1 MDNTRKNQVLEIL
14 NYWKTIE
21 FLGQTDIP
29 EESPENR
36 KIINRINKGETVN
49 GAADKKTV
57 NKIEIFSDLVTL
69 SVQME
74 EILAG
79 DAAKY
84 TEFPSAGQET
94 AFCIGTTDRNSV
106 VAYLERFVPNREES
120 PEVAYPKKSAIAWFS
135 FKTDLEGLYVAES
148 FHLSP
153 ILWAISEWEK
163 SRAGQNH
170 NFSLNT
176 REYDKIVEKM
186 NDDLQE
192 KNVSEFLAHVYDKIY
207 AEYIKNVFPVTA
219 PGSLGCLQ
227 YSRYINDEKR
237 DSDEDPADYADL
249 GKSFFLNDIILL
261 SELIEKDLFGD
272 KSDYEKEVIS
282 YILAGYEKTKGMG
295 SLARTIISPGEP
307 ESSMRTFFSEK
318 LNVAR
323 APMGKWP
330 AKFMPALMQQ
340 VAVNI
345 AIDHTNPTPIFSVNG
360 PPGTGKTTLLKEIVA
375 SNIVDR
381 ALLLAENGP
390 DPDTLFEKHSFTK
403 GPLEACGH
411 SYFQYAPNYY
421 SVKNEKVNDYGMLIA
436 SCNNAAVENITI
448 ELPKGN
454 DILESLEASDS
465 DDAAVKKG
473 LEEVRDLF
481 DIGKSEDVETIRQFG
496 KTRKE
501 PDIFFTRYANKLLDS
516 ANCWGLVSAPFGKRS
531 NIKKYCNAVLK
542 PFVEEYKSNDTRT
555 LHKQQFAAQR
565 KIFLKQYEL
574 VEKLKKEL
582 EQLCTAGEA
591 IPAKLQALPEAEL
604 AKRISEL
611 EQSKEK
617 LTAALK
623 AQQAEV
629 MHLEETRPRGLFGKL
644 KAASTRNELIAEH
657 KETIAGIK
665 KSIKDI
671 DQITAQLLSVRNY
684 NLILSEYSTGDKK
697 MAPIDA
703 GFMEKYASF
712 DEKEATDAQTT
723 NPWFTAQYNR
733 EREKL
738 FLYACKLHKEFAASS
753 KCMRHNIINLLIAW
767 NMFDECGERM
777 QSDDRKAAMPAML
790 QSIFLMTPVISTTFA
805 SAQSFL
811 SDIEKSGILGTLIVD
826 ESGQAQPQM
835 SVGAMFR
842 CRKSIIVGDPKQIEP
857 VVTAET
863 DMIKQLFTSQL
874 LAGYKDKKISVQGF
888 ADYINPYGTFLG
900 EDEEKEWVGCPL
912 VVHRRCIDP
921 MYTISNRLSYDGT
934 MKQQTGAPNA
944 KRSATFILEKS
955 CWIDVPGNENPGAK
969 DHFVR
974 AQGEAVLKLLDEKFR
989 KDTTEI
995 PRMFIITPFTSV
1007 KNGMLDMIRK
1017 SALFKREPRVK
1028 KWLENNNVGTVHTF
1042 QGQGTDEVIFLL
1054 GCDKNSTSAANWVNK
1069 NIVNVAAT
1077 RAKFRFYIIGDK
1089 NVWTCKP
1096 VRVARECTAELIE
1109 AADLDG
1115 ILHLPDSASQNL
1127 CRTDSAA
1134 PLPAPREAAMQQP
1147 KSTKTATPAPNAAS
1161 SQQAKG
1167 SAAAPAPNAAP
1178 SQQAKIPAAAAPAPN
1193 AAPPQQT
1200 KGSAAAAPAPNAA
1213 PSQQTKNSAAAPKY
1227 GNTAAKKTVCPKCGK
1242 PLSEKNGKFGKFL
1255 GCSGF
1260 PNCRYTTN
1268 LPKSN

>member
-1 MDNTRKNQVLEIL
+1 MENTRKNQVLEIL

-36 KIINRINKGETVN
+36 KIITRINKGETVS
-49 GAADKKTV
+49 GAAKKAV
-57 NKIEIFSDLVTL
+57 NKIEIFSNLVTPC
-69 SVQME
+69 VRME
-74 EILAG
+74 EILAC

-84 TEFPSAGQET
+84 TEFPSVGQE
-94 AFCIGTTDRNSV
+94 ASFCIGTTDRNSV

-186 NDDLQE
+186 DDELQE

-207 AEYIKNVFPVTA
+207 AEYVKNLFPVTA
-219 PGSLGCLQ
+219 PGSLGFLQ
-227 YSRYINDEKR
+227 YNRYINDEKR

-295 SLARTIISPGEP
+295 NLARTIISPGEP
-307 ESSMRTFFSEK
+307 ESSMRKFFAEK

-421 SVKNEKVNDYGMLIA
+421 SVKNEKINDYGMLVA

-448 ELPKGN
+448 DLPKGN

-473 LEEVRDLF
+473 LEEVRNLF

-496 KTRKE
+496 KSRKE

-516 ANCWGLVSAPFGKRS
+516 TNCWGLVSAPFGKRS

-542 PFVEEYKSNDTRT
+542 PFAEEYKSNDTRA

-611 EQSKEK
+611 EQSKQK
-617 LTAALK
+617 LAADLK
-623 AQQAEV
+623 AQQAEL
-629 MHLEETRPRGLFGKL
+629 MHLEETRPTGLFGKL
-644 KAASTRNELIAEH
+644 KASSTRDELIAEH

-944 KRSATFILEKS
+944 KRSATFILDKS
-955 CWIDVPGNENPGAK
+955 CWINVCGSENAAAK
-969 DHFVR
+969 DHFVK
-974 AQGEAVLKLLDEKFR
+974 AQGEVVLKLLEEKFR
-989 KDTTEI
+989 KDQSEI
-995 PRMFIITPFTSV
+995 PRLFIITPFTSV
-1007 KNGMLDMIRK
+1007 KEGMKNLITK
-1017 SALFKREPRVK
+1017 SALYKKEPRTE
-1028 KWLENNNVGTVHTF
+1028 KWLKDNNVGTVHTF

-1054 GCDKNSTSAANWVNK
+1054 GCDKNATGAANWVNK

-1089 NVWTCKP
+1089 NVWTCRP

-1109 AADLDG
+1109 AADLDD

-1127 CRTDSAA
+1127 CRADSAA
-1134 PLPAPREAAMQQP
+1134 PLPAPKEVAMQQAKNP
-1147 KSTKTATPAPNAAS
+1147 AAAPAPSAAPT
-1161 SQQAKG
+1161 QQTRN
-1167 SAAAPAPNAAP
+1167 SAAAPAPSAAP
-1178 SQQAKIPAAAAPAPN
+1178 TQQAKNPAAAPAPS
-1193 AAPPQQT
+1193 AAPTQLA
-1200 KGSAAAAPAPNAA
+1200 KNPA
-1213 PSQQTKNSAAAPKY
+1213 AAAPKY
-1227 GNTAAKKTVCPKCGK
+1227 GNTAAKKAVCPKCGK

-1260 PNCRYTTN
+1260 PGCRYTTS